1 MTKKEKR
8 MAFAPIPH
16 LHGKTENLHD
26 VQRTLANPEPFDQAA
41 ALFACLADNTRLRLF
56 WLLCHR
62 EECVVNLS
70 ALLHMSSPAV
80 SHHLRSLKDR
90 GLVDSRRMGKEVHYR
105 AAEGEV
111 CRLLHRMVEQA
122 MAVSCPREHTHTRAE
137 TARQAHDYL
146 EEHMHE
152 KCTIDQLARL
162 FHVNATTLKTA
173 FREVYGVSLAAHMKK
188 HRLEAAEKMLMHTD
202 KTLGEIAAA
211 VGFASQSRFAEAFRE
226 KYGLLPSRYRRQKNE
241 KMIRA

>member
-1 MTKKEKR
+1 MSEKEKT
-8 MAFAPIPH
+8 MEHYPIPH
-16 LHGKTENLHD
+16 SHGKMDHLQD
-26 VQRTLANPEPFDQAA
+26 VQRTLDNETPFEQAA

-80 SHHLRSLKDR
+80 SHHLRCLKDR

-122 MAVSCPREHTHTRAE
+122 MAVSCPREHTCTREE
-137 TARQAHDYL
+137 TARRAHDYL
-146 EEHMHE
+146 QEHMSE
-152 KCTIDQLARL
+152 KYTIDQLARR

-173 FREVYGVSLAAHMKK
+173 FRETYGVSLAAHMKQ
-188 HRLEAAEKMLMHTD
+188 HRLEAAEKMLRQTNG
-202 KTLGEIAAA
+202 TLSEIARA

-226 KYGLLPSRYRRQKNE
+226 KYGQLPSQFRRQKM
-241 KMIRA
+241 KK